1 MASPSLREQLREALR
16 LIGRPSA
23 ENRALQAK
31 NQALQVENES
41 LWAEIGRLL
50 GDNDSLRDR
59 VGRLEAEM
67 KADSSTTGKPRSSD
81 LT

>member
-1 MASPSLREQLREALR
+1 M
-16 LIGRPSA
+16 
-23 ENRALQAK
+23 
-31 NQALQVENES
+31 ENES
-41 LWAEIGRLL
+41 LWAKIRRLL

-59 VGRLEAEM
+59 LGRLEAEI